1 MLSNPIQS
9 TLRYAAVMHYHK
21 LGVLLVLAGPSHRR
35 TGQSLLPPTNG
46 EAMAESRSILPTSSK
61 RFSAAACSSPSQSYI
76 EMPWHFHAMLS
87 SRSRSMRVV
96 SALTRAKEIDETE
109 LEVAWALGWGA
120 SSEANALC
128 VVRSTAAAHAAK
140 AGWAMVGDHSALA
153 RTTTARRV
161 GRATFR

>member
-61 RFSAAACSSPSQSYI
+61 RFSAAACSSPSQSDGGTCG
-76 EMPWHFHAMLS
+76 
-87 SRSRSMRVV
+87 RR
-96 SALTRAKEIDETE
+96 
-109 LEVAWALGWGA
+109 WAREGW
-120 SSEANALC
+120 
-128 VVRSTAAAHAAK
+128 
-140 AGWAMVGDHSALA
+140 VGG
-153 RTTTARRV
+153 V
-161 GRATFR
+161 GREREGWWGRGHATVR